1 MDLTHRFRTFD
12 KITCFLSC
20 QQNVLTKFHEPNTI
34 CVKAWTVKNM
44 ISVQGLEVERAG
56 DIQLLLETFYS
67 GRKQALSTEVDV
79 VSMWILSKNKLSSLF
94 PFSTYLQLRTQ
105 LLILWLLF
113 FRRRTLSAVMPLGKI
128 YVFQFLFFKMSFCK
142 IENGLM
148 SITFLRCELNE
159 VTMCKP
165 VRFLL

>member
-1 MDLTHRFRTFD
+1 M
-12 KITCFLSC
+12 
-20 QQNVLTKFHEPNTI
+20 LTKFHEPSTN

-79 VSMWILSKNKLSSLF
+79 VSMWILSQNKLPSLF
-94 PFSTYLQLRTQ
+94 PISTYLQLHHN
-105 LLILWLLF
+105 LWFCDFFF
-113 FRRRTLSAVMPLGKI
+113 FRRRTLSAVMPPGKI

-148 SITFLRCELNE
+148 SITFLRCELND